1 MLCIPDK
8 NSSPEIEVF
17 DQKSGQAFWISIYT
31 RQTRIIL
38 FSHSISGS
46 LEHLLTV
53 VLLYLTTVTNKLLV
67 FHTYSLFQVCLWLE
81 QDIMELKMAKLVSWN
96 IDKKTNSP
104 HCLFI
109 NVFAIYKR
117 CVGNNYHT
125 NKPNFIGPCKV
136 YPCKNCNYAL
146 LPLFQIS
153 MSRYIPVRTTMDSED
168 HYHSPYDTHELDS
181 DQHYEAPTC
190 LKRNPSGSL
199 FIPSGEDGQCDH
211 REGSSFE
218 SQSRE
223 LIW

>member
-1 MLCIPDK
+1 
-8 NSSPEIEVF
+8 
-17 DQKSGQAFWISIYT
+17 
-31 RQTRIIL
+31 
-38 FSHSISGS
+38 
-46 LEHLLTV
+46 
-53 VLLYLTTVTNKLLV
+53 
-67 FHTYSLFQVCLWLE
+67 
-81 QDIMELKMAKLVSWN
+81 
-96 IDKKTNSP
+96 
-104 HCLFI
+104 
-109 NVFAIYKR
+109 
-117 CVGNNYHT
+117 
-125 NKPNFIGPCKV
+125 
-136 YPCKNCNYAL
+136 
-146 LPLFQIS
+146 